1 MTDKYQRGLYRKFI
15 VERTDG
21 QSAPGEKHE
30 HCSYF
35 VLDWTH
41 DKHAGPALAAYAAS
55 CRSDYPALSA
65 QLKAIADALTQS
77 AGLPQ

>member
-1 MTDKYQRGLYRKFI
+1 MKDTQRGLYRKFL
-15 VERTDG
+15 VKRTDG
-21 QSAPGEKHE
+21 QSEPGGKHE

-41 DKHAGPALAAYAAS
+41 DKHAGPALAAYADS
-55 CRSDYPALSA
+55 CKDEYPALSV
-65 QLKAIADALTQS
+65 QLQAIADALTQA